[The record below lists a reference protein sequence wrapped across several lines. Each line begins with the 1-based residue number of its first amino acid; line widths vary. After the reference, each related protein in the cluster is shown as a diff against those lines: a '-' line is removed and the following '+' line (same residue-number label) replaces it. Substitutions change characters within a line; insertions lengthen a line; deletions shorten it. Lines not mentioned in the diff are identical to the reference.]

1 MATIKGVKRRLGAAA
16 RALNGTCTTN
26 DKKSLKKTMPG
37 ENKTNAIERALNGDY
52 AMVNNK
58 AVVRLE
64 DYEVTSGN
72 VFVTKDEAKM
82 AATVAANKAVEE
94 ARQLAFQVLV

>member
-1 MATIKGVKRRLGAAA
+1 
-16 RALNGTCTTN
+16 
-26 DKKSLKKTMPG
+26 
-37 ENKTNAIERALNGDY
+37 
-52 AMVNNK
+52 MVNNK

-94 ARQLAFQVLV
+94 ARQRELAKIRKMTIKDDSVKTVD